1 MSSAASAAARPLPAG
16 AAGGLR
22 IVMVLPT
29 LARAGMEMVAARLAI
44 GLTGK
49 GHSVGVVCI
58 EESGPVAESLAAAGV
73 DVDVV
78 PAPGVA
84 ANLRAPALVAWLARR
99 APHVVHTHSG
109 TWLKGAR
116 AARGA
121 GVRGVVHTV
130 HGLLDR
136 EPWYSNFLMRR
147 AAAATSAVVAVSE
160 PLRSHL
166 LHSTRLSP
174 DAVRT
179 ISNGIDTDAFSPEL
193 PDRRARLLP
202 GSEGRIVVG
211 CVARVE
217 AVKNHE
223 LLLRAFREAA
233 RARPELLL
241 VIVGDGSLR
250 PQLEALSRSL
260 ELAEAVRFVGDQPD
274 TASWYRSFDAFVLAS
289 RAEGTSM
296 SILEAMA
303 SGCSIIATDVGGN
316 RALLGED
323 GAGRLVPS
331 EDAASLAAALAQ
343 VVGSPDQPARLASPA
358 RTRAVRLFSQAGMV
372 DRYESLYREVM
383 AVPA

>member
-1 MSSAASAAARPLPAG
+1 MSR
-16 AAGGLR
+16 LR
-22 IVMVLPT
+22 IVMLLPT

-44 GLTGK
+44 GLTQR
-49 GHSVGVVCI
+49 GHAVAVGCI
-58 EESGPVAESLAAAGV
+58 EQSGPVAEPLRAAGV
-73 DVDVV
+73 SVDVV
-78 PAPGVA
+78 PAPGLVP
-84 ANLRAPALVAWLARR
+84 NLRAPALSAWIARR
-99 APHVVHTHSG
+99 APQVVHTHSG

-116 AARGA
+116 AARAA
-121 GVRGVVHTV
+121 GVRAVVHTV

-136 EPWYSNFLMRR
+136 EPWYANFLKRR

-160 PLRSHL
+160 PLRGYL
-166 LHSTRLSP
+166 IHSTGLASA
-174 DAVRT
+174 AVRT
-179 ISNGIDTDAFSPEL
+179 ISNGVDTDAFSPEL

-223 LLLRAFREAA
+223 LLLRAFREAV

-241 VIVGDGSLR
+241 VLVGDGSLR
-250 PQLEALSRSL
+250 PQLEALSRAL
-260 ELAEAVRFVGDQPD
+260 ELADAVRFVGDQPD

-303 SGCSIIATDVGGN
+303 SGCPIIATDVGGN
-316 RALLGED
+316 RALIGED

-343 VVGSPDQPARLASPA
+343 VVRAPDAPARLASPA
-358 RTRAVRLFSQAGMV
+358 RTRAVRMFSQAAMV
-372 DRYESLYREVM
+372 ERYESLYREVM
-383 AVPA
+383 AEPA